1 MVDLQQIVAITLVI
15 YLEIQKVAVIE
26 VYILL

>member
-15 YLEIQKVAVIE
+15 YLEIQKVAVTE
-26 VYILL
+26 VYVLL

>member
-26 VYILL
+26 VYVLL